1 MTRDTKKLLDLWGSC
16 VYYMIMNKHEE
27 HFVEFWSLVI
37 EELGG
42 SPSENDMLELT
53 HETQVALFSWCS
65 CEDNEGNENPYDDCP
80 PHGEP
85 RYI

>member
-1 MTRDTKKLLDLWGSC
+1 MNTQEKL
-16 VYYMIMNKHEE
+16 
-27 HFVEFWSLVI
+27 FVDFWSVVI
-37 EELGG
+37 DQLGG
-42 SPSENDMLELT
+42 SPSESDMLELT

-65 CEDNEGNENPYDDCP
+65 CEDNEGKENPYEDCP

>member
-1 MTRDTKKLLDLWGSC
+1 
-16 VYYMIMNKHEE
+16 MNETE
-27 HFVEFWSLVI
+27 QLFVDFWSVVI

-42 SPSENDMLELT
+42 SASESEMLELT

-65 CEDNEGNENPYDDCP
+65 CEDNEGNENPYTDCP

-85 RYI
+85 RYL

>member
-1 MTRDTKKLLDLWGSC
+1 VNETEKL
-16 VYYMIMNKHEE
+16 
-27 HFVEFWSLVI
+27 FVDFWSVVI

-42 SPSENDMLELT
+42 SPSESEMLELT

-65 CEDNEGNENPYDDCP
+65 CEDNEGNENPYTDCP

-85 RYI
+85 RYL